1 MGYDTMG
8 ADRQKRLRD
17 AYDAEMK
24 RLLTDKFILAHLL
37 IACTEEFAGC
47 ALLDVVNGSFDGDP
61 VYGEIG
67 LDEDMTNS
75 SSSLAAQSLGQEHA
89 TSTEGRIAYDTRFIV
104 RVPKSETPIE
114 LIVNVEGQ
122 RDSSLPYPIS
132 RRGWFYCA
140 RMISA
145 QKGSVFSHSE
155 YEKIKKVYSI
165 WICIDP
171 PKPLRGTI
179 QKYSI
184 HKEDFV
190 GRMHVEKSAYD
201 LASVIVINVGE
212 SCNANYNGILK
223 MLSLIFRTEVEIK
236 ESHEILVNE
245 FGFPKRHFNK
255 EGAMKSWAMD
265 IEIAAKKEGFEKGIE
280 KGIEKKL
287 LDMTKRIMNAKGKTL
302 DEAMV
307 LLELTEDEK
316 KFVRLHLTESDEAS

>member
-1 MGYDTMG
+1 MMPDEMET
-8 ADRQKRLRD
+8 DRQKRLRD

-24 RLLTDKFILAHLL
+24 RLLTDKYILAHLL

-47 ALLDVVNGSFDGDP
+47 ALLDVVNESFDGDP

-67 LDEDMTNS
+67 LDEDTTNP
-75 SSSLAAQSLGQEHA
+75 SLVAQSLGQEHA
-89 TSTEGRIAYDTRFIV
+89 TSTEGRITYDTRFLV
-104 RVPKSETPIE
+104 RVPKSKTPIE

-122 RDSSLPYPIS
+122 RNASLPYPIS

-145 QKGSVFSHSE
+145 QKGSVFKHSE

-171 PKPLRGTI
+171 PKKARGTI
-179 QKYSI
+179 QKYAI

-190 GRMHVEKSAYD
+190 GHLPVEKSDYD
-201 LASVIVINVGE
+201 VASVIIINVGE
-212 SCNANYNGILK
+212 SYNANYNGILK
-223 MLSLIFRTEVEIK
+223 MLSLIFRTEVKIK

-245 FGFPKRHFNK
+245 FGFPKRHFEQ

-265 IEIAAKKEGFEKGIE
+265 IEIAAKKEGIEIGIE
-280 KGIEKKL
+280 KGIEKGM
-287 LDMTKRIMNAKGKTL
+287 LDMTQRIMKKGKTL
-302 DEAMV
+302 DEAMEI
-307 LLELTEDEK
+307 LELTENEK
-316 KFVRLHLTESDEAS
+316 NFVRDNINK

>member
-179 QKYSI
+179 
-184 HKEDFV
+184 
-190 GRMHVEKSAYD
+190 
-201 LASVIVINVGE
+201 
-212 SCNANYNGILK
+212 
-223 MLSLIFRTEVEIK
+223 
-236 ESHEILVNE
+236 
-245 FGFPKRHFNK
+245 
-255 EGAMKSWAMD
+255 
-265 IEIAAKKEGFEKGIE
+265 
-280 KGIEKKL
+280 
-287 LDMTKRIMNAKGKTL
+287 
-302 DEAMV
+302 
-307 LLELTEDEK
+307 
-316 KFVRLHLTESDEAS
+316 